1 MCPPVFLVNL
11 IPVLIEPVHLFLRL
25 FEAVPVCLYLR
36 LDLPDLRLAHML
48 LSMIL
53 EHCIQLALSLLDPL
67 AHHKPRLLQLPVLR
81 LVLVVSRTHSFQL
94 GQDHVVNQVRVLLDQ
109 TLESPNLTDDLLK
122 LSVTLT
128 EQEVFVLVR
137 RRQVTQQNLL
147 VQVQTQLH

>member
-1 MCPPVFLVNL
+1 
-11 IPVLIEPVHLFLRL
+11 
-25 FEAVPVCLYLR
+25 
-36 LDLPDLRLAHML
+36 
-48 LSMIL
+48 
-53 EHCIQLALSLLDPL
+53 
-67 AHHKPRLLQLPVLR
+67 
-81 LVLVVSRTHSFQL
+81 VLVVSRTHSFQL